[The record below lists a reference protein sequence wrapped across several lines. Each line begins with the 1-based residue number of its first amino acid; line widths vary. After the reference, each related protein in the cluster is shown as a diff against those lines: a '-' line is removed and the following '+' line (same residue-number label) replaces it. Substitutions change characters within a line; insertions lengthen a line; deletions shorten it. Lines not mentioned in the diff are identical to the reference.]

1 LERVRSIR
9 SGNYSVCDSFNLE
22 DSFLEDC
29 EVDADDF
36 GELNSFGNSKRQ
48 IRELKDEVG
57 SLRSQNKKLKKML
70 LLNMFDSK
78 EDLLEFIEDIW

>member
-1 LERVRSIR
+1 
-9 SGNYSVCDSFNLE
+9 
-22 DSFLEDC
+22 
-29 EVDADDF
+29 
-36 GELNSFGNSKRQ
+36 
-48 IRELKDEVG
+48 LKDEVG